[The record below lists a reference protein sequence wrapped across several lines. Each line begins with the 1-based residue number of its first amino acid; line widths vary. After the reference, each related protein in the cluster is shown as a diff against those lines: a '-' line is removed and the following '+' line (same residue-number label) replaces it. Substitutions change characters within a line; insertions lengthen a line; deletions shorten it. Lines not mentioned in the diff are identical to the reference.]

1 MIGFFT
7 SKLGLAAIAL
17 VLIIAAY
24 FGGLNI
30 GHSRG
35 YADAVV
41 EQSTANEEA
50 RLVIRERIQNAL
62 DEAGANNSPDDID
75 RLLRGLSGIE

>member
-7 SKLGLAAIAL
+7 SKLGLVASAL
-17 VLIIAAY
+17 VLVVVAY
-24 FGGLNI
+24 LGGLNI

-41 EQSTANEEA
+41 KQSAANEEA
-50 RLVIRERIQNAL
+50 RLVIRERIQDAL
-62 DEAGANNSPDDID
+62 ETAGANSSPDDVD
-75 RLLRGLSGIE
+75 RLLLGLSGLE